1 MKDLHITCTS
11 IMKKSAWKNYKKYDV
26 LHKVRLIEDIMNKLK
41 KGYNPSHDF
50 AVVLKGVSV

>member
-1 MKDLHITCTS
+1 
-11 IMKKSAWKNYKKYDV
+11 MKKSAWKNYKKYDV